1 MKRLLLPL
9 LAAFA
14 LPNAVNAG
22 EKFDITCFYRTEDT
36 KPDINESIDRII
48 IDTELD
54 KGSLISYEKGPDG
67 KKKLQKKYMVEFVN
81 SPSQVEVIQD
91 LEYDL
96 GTSYLFDKKDISSPV
111 VTDIIKNYG
120 SWVFDED
127 YQTRYRYFDCK
138 KTPLFFFK

>member
-9 LAAFA
+9 LAAIA
-14 LPNAVNAG
+14 LPTAVNAG
-22 EKFDITCFYRTEDT
+22 EKFDITCFWRTEDT
-36 KPDINESIDRII
+36 KPDINESIDRFI

-67 KKKLQKKYMVEFVN
+67 KKKLLEKYMVEFIN
-81 SPSQVEVIQD
+81 SPSQIEVIQD
-91 LEYDL
+91 LGYEL

-120 SWVFDED
+120 SWVFDD
-127 YQTRYRYFDCK
+127 AYQTRYRYFDCK
-138 KTPLFFFK
+138 KTPMFFFK